1 MYIPVVLTERYR
13 VIQKG
18 KQYENIEEAKTAA
31 REMLVEQGHM
41 PAVLD
46 ECKVVQWKGGI
57 KAPTVRKKVMPEEG

>member
-18 KQYENIEEAKTAA
+18 KQYEDIEDAKIAA
-31 REMLVEQGHM
+31 RQMLIEQGQM

-46 ECKVVQWKGGI
+46 ECKVVQWKGGV
-57 KAPTVRKKVMPEEG
+57 KVSAQPKKLVTEEG